1 MAPSTAVARS
11 RKLLEQAEQLL
22 AQGDLSQASAK
33 GWAGATDALARF
45 AISRGWDHAGRRDFY
60 KAITRIVAETDDR
73 EYHTTFTL
81 AGELDTNSDEGFLS
95 AEAVGYHLTRVSQ
108 FVNKI
113 EALLDAP

>member
-11 RKLLEQAEQLL
+11 RKLLEQAGQLL

-45 AISRGWDHAGRRDFY
+45 AISRGWDHADRRDFY
-60 KAITRIVAETDDR
+60 KAITRIVAETGDR
-73 EYHTTFTL
+73 EYHTTFTM